1 MQLES
6 LVFDE
11 ASVINNKLMELAQE
25 RQKVIANNMANAET
39 PNYVRL
45 DLDFQK
51 KLKQLLAD
59 GELEQLQDYSGEL
72 VKDDK
77 NPKRL
82 DGNNVV
88 LPQEM
93 NDMMQN
99 GVYFNLLA
107 KAFSTRMSILKSAI
121 SGA

>member
-1 MQLES
+1 MELGS
-6 LVFDE
+6 LVFDDT
-11 ASVINNKLMELAQE
+11 SVVNSKLMELAQE
-25 RQKVIANNMANAET
+25 RQKVIANNLANAET
-39 PNYVRL
+39 PGYVKL
-45 DLDFQK
+45 DIDFQK
-51 KLKQLLAD
+51 KLKQMLAD
-59 GELEQLQDYSGEL
+59 GDLEQLQDYTGEL
-72 VKDDK
+72 VEDNK

-88 LPQEM
+88 IPQEM

-107 KAFSTRMSILKSAI
+107 KAFSTRMNILKSAI

>member
-11 ASVINNKLMELAQE
+11 TSVINNKLMELAQE
-25 RQKVIANNMANAET
+25 RQKVIANNLANAET
-39 PNYVRL
+39 PNYVRM

-59 GELEQLQDYSGEL
+59 GDMQQFQDYNGEL
-72 VKDDK
+72 VEDSK

-88 LPQEM
+88 IPQEM

-99 GVYFNLLA
+99 GVYFNLLS
-107 KAFSTRMSILKSAI
+107 KAFSTRMNILKSAI
-121 SGA
+121 SSE